1 MYVRVTKCGRCL
13 TCNLCD
19 NLFMLIG
26 HRMNIC
32 YSYLYPT
39 YDCIYQ
45 IYPLNKR
52 IENIDF
58 SAIAK
63 IYVLYINI
71 LSNCASSI
79 IDLQ

>member
-1 MYVRVTKCGRCL
+1 MYVRVTKCGRGL

-26 HRMNIC
+26 HRMNIY
-32 YSYLYPT
+32 YSYLYLT
-39 YDCIYQ
+39 YDLIHQ
-45 IYPLNKR
+45 KYPLNKR
-52 IENIDF
+52 IENEY